1 MHVLGTALKVP
12 YVPGIC
18 VSPYHYLWKVF
29 FSYIWLFIFCGKEP
43 SIPCPVQNETI
54 DCSPLWKLFIL
65 EDVETFDLC
74 FSLSLSIL
82 DRSNK
87 ILENHFSS
95 VCFLKLSNTVLLS
108 SVIFMMFL
116 QICTPDRFSTVLC
129 GTEKFHPLPLMKPLF
144 VQHTI
149 GLKFLAATC
158 SWLSF

>member
-1 MHVLGTALKVP
+1 MFLVSVFHHITTFGRCFSLIFDYLSSVAKNLPFHARCKMKPLIAVLYENCLF
-12 YVPGIC
+12 
-18 VSPYHYLWKVF
+18 WKM
-29 FSYIWLFIFCGKEP
+29 YK
-43 SIPCPVQNETI
+43 
-54 DCSPLWKLFIL
+54 
-65 EDVETFDLC
+65 TFDLC
-74 FSLSLSIL
+74 FSFSLSLSIL

-95 VCFLKLSNTVLLS
+95 VCFLKLSETVLLS

-144 VQHTI
+144 VHHTI

-158 SWLSF
+158 S